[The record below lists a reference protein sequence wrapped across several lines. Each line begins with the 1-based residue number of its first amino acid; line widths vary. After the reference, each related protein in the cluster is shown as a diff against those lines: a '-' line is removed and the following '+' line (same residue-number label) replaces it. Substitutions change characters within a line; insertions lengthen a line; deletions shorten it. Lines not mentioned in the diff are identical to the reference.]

1 MKEISVSKIADNEK
15 YKYLINESKQTAIKI
30 PNGVLNTIHTKLRD
44 NGENVH
50 VSLLISN
57 AISIAIQFKATGK
70 FRPAAFR
77 KFLLHLLSNKVFN
90 GYLKDTEAY
99 DLVDFLASVPSGY
112 SFNDGNRVWAHSEI
126 GDRITF

>member
-1 MKEISVSKIADNEK
+1 MADNEK
-15 YKYLINESKQTAIKI
+15 CKYLINETKQTAIKI

-44 NGENVH
+44 NV
-50 VSLLISN
+50 
-57 AISIAIQFKATGK
+57 
-70 FRPAAFR
+70 
-77 KFLLHLLSNKVFN
+77 N